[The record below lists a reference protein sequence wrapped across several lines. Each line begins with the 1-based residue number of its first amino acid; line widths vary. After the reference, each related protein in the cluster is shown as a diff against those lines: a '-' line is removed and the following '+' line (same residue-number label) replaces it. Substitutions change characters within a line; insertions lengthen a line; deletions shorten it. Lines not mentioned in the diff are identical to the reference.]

1 MMMKTH
7 AKLICKVS
15 CSPLVGNLCSDKAY
29 VFEDDDS
36 AALDS
41 LLSYC
46 VCPPAPKNFTVVLE
60 DYLIYFFS
68 IEWILR
74 VVCYEPPPEER
85 AMTWA
90 GSAGQLFGYI
100 FQTTT
105 VLDFLAIFPYYME
118 RFGSNAK
125 GLVSLRLL
133 RLFRVFQLVRLG
145 QFNATFTILI
155 NVLSSS
161 IPYLR
166 LLLVVLVF
174 GSAFFGSMMYWLEK
188 GEWKY
193 WEETQDFQFIRLAAD
208 GVSEEI
214 TPFTNVPQAF
224 WWFMVTATTV
234 GYGDF
239 YPTSVGGKAIAVL
252 AMLSGVLVIAFPVS
266 VFSDLWQKELKEVGE
281 LDSPSSS
288 ISGDD
293 YTIEVSVR
301 DLQSI
306 REHVKAVEDHQRAIH
321 DILGRYDIK

>member
-1 MMMKTH
+1 MSQF
-7 AKLICKVS
+7 CVR
-15 CSPLVGNLCSDKAY
+15 SPAHFVGNLGSDMSY
-29 VFEDDDS
+29 MFEDDDS

-41 LLSYC
+41 LLSFC
-46 VCPPAPKNFTVVLE
+46 VCPPAPKNFTVVME
-60 DYLIYFFS
+60 DYLMYFFS

-74 VVCYEPPPEER
+74 VLCYEPPPEER
-85 AMTWA
+85 ATTYA
-90 GSAGQLFGYI
+90 GSAGQVFGYI

-125 GLVSLRLL
+125 GLLSLRLL

-145 QFNATFTILI
+145 QFNTTFTILI

-161 IPYLR
+161 LPYLR

-193 WEETQDFQFIRLAAD
+193 WEETQDFQFIRLGAD
-208 GVSEEI
+208 GVTEEI
-214 TPFTNVPQAF
+214 SPFTNVPQAF

-234 GYGDF
+234 GYGDMC
-239 YPTSVGGKAIAVL
+239 PTSGTGKAIAVL

-266 VFSDLWQKELKEVGE
+266 VFSDLWQKELKELGE

-288 ISGDD
+288 INQDD
-293 YTIEVSVR
+293 YSIEISVR

-306 REHVKAVEDHQRAIH
+306 REHVQAVEDHQSAIH
-321 DILGRYDIK
+321 DILERYDIK